1 MKYIFTLTFFFAF
14 VIRSM
19 GQITCLDIYDPEIKG
34 VHMARVNEFFQA
46 FDKNELEILSQLV
59 SANAK
64 LDTNLVVKYRSKI
77 KQEGRGYFWFCRK
90 KSPLEYERIY
100 FEEKDGKK
108 KELFAVIL
116 FFDAKNSFTVDH
128 VCFDLRTRLPKQLKK
143 ALAKLNSKN
152 VSKKEKWDIVKNEI
166 SSFPPQPNLN
176 DISYNIDW
184 VKNKIRIDISECY
197 GNHPFLEDY
206 DAVNQLGFPITITSY
221 VIVDSI
227 GIPTWLQQL
236 KNIQYLGVV
245 AADIASVPEEIDK
258 LKVKNLILRVFR
270 VKLPAIPASIGN
282 LEQLEE
288 LTISCKECTELPPT
302 LTKLKKLKKFEFQ
315 GNKLNRES
323 TFMVYE
329 LGGTIR
335 YID

>member
-1 MKYIFTLTFFFAF
+1 
-14 VIRSM
+14 M
-19 GQITCLDIYDPEIKG
+19 GEITCIDIYDPEIKG
-34 VHMARVNEFFQA
+34 VHMARVSEFFQA

-77 KQEGRGYFWFCRK
+77 KQEGRGYLWFCRK

-100 FEEKDGKK
+100 FEEKLGRK

-128 VCFDLRTRLPKQLKK
+128 VCFKLHSRLPRHLKK
-143 ALAKLNSKN
+143 ALVKLNSKN
-152 VSKKEKWDIVKNEI
+152 VSQKEKVDIVKNEL
-166 SSFPPQPNLN
+166 SSFPPQPDIN
-176 DISYNIDW
+176 DLCYNIDW
-184 VKNKIRIDISECY
+184 EKNKIRIDIDECY

-206 DAVNQLGFPITITSY
+206 NAVNQLGFPISISY

-236 KNIQYLGVV
+236 KNIQYLKIF
-245 AADIASVPEEIDK
+245 ASDIASVPEEIDK
-258 LKVKNLILRVFR
+258 LKVKNLILCVIR
-270 VKLPAIPASIGN
+270 VKTPTIPASIGN
-282 LEQLEE
+282 LEQLEK
-288 LTISCKECTELPPT
+288 LTISCKECTELPTT
-302 LTKLKKLKKFEFQ
+302 LTKLKNLKKFEFH

-323 TFMVYE
+323 IVMVYE
-329 LGGTIR
+329 LGGTVK
-335 YID
+335 YVD